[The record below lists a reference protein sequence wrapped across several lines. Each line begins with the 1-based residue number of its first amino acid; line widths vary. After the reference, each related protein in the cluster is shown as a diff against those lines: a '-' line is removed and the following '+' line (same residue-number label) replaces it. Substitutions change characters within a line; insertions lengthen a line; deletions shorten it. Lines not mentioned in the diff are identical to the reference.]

1 MSVMS
6 TGCTPNSMP
15 RIGLHWMILSLSLL
29 NLLLMHYSLYS
40 EGNIDAVLDIPAI
53 SENVLAVVIDVAVL
67 YLIFS
72 VVAWRK
78 SRLALSATFFV
89 TLVWS
94 FTNVLYS
101 RFFHQYLS
109 LSAIGQG
116 GTLIDKQIR
125 ASVIDGL
132 SWNDLYYPICICF
145 FCLIFKRGGTSILP
159 IRSVLLS
166 LLVAAG
172 VVIVSY
178 IGFAMLTP
186 GCRYAGFII
195 NRLQNHL
202 LSPELYSWNPC
213 TSTYYRGCV
222 RSLLYEFAI
231 SERNVQLTPEQQRE
245 ISLWIESANQNIS
258 GREHIAPSNIIII
271 LVESLMSVVS
281 DFTIEGKEVT
291 PFLNKLKRDSTVY
304 YNGSMKENVTIGES
318 SDGQFIYMTGLL
330 PLRSVITISKATEV
344 TLPGLPKL
352 LKRESVM
359 VIPTAPSIWSQ
370 GIMCQRY
377 GFNKLYTNEDY
388 HNEHEPWLNDS
399 QVFEMATE
407 KDKTM
412 SHPFLSVILTSS
424 MHQPYSKQIDPTL
437 PINDKSLPADF
448 ACYLNACH
456 YTDSQMKRYFEHLK
470 RTGLYDNSLI
480 VIAADH
486 PVHSSDFGGVSKDIP
501 LYIVNLPTEIKKKM
515 WTGECNQLDVYTTLL
530 DLLGIKSDWYGLG
543 QSLLSP
549 TYQTTISPKKWDVS
563 EWIIRSD
570 YFSTRH

>member
-1 MSVMS
+1 
-6 TGCTPNSMP
+6 MP
-15 RIGLHWMILSLSLL
+15 RIGSHWIIFSLCML

-89 TLVWS
+89 TLLWS

-116 GTLIDKQIR
+116 GTLVDKQII
-125 ASVIDGL
+125 ASIVDGL
-132 SWNDLYYPICICF
+132 SWSDMYYIICICI
-145 FCLIFKRGGTSILP
+145 FCLLFKRGGISILP

-172 VVIVSY
+172 GVIISY
-178 IGFAMLTP
+178 IGFSMLTP
-186 GCRYAGFII
+186 GCRYVGFII
-195 NRLQNHL
+195 HRLQGHL

-213 TSTYYRGCV
+213 TSTYYMGCV
-222 RSLLYEFAI
+222 RSLLYEYAN
-231 SERNVQLTPEQQRE
+231 SERKADLTPEQQKE
-245 ISLWIESANQNIS
+245 ISLWIESAKHGIS
-258 GREHIAPSNIIII
+258 DREHIAPSNIIII

-281 DFTIEGKEVT
+281 DFTIDGKEVT
-291 PFLNKLKRDSTVY
+291 PFLNTLKRDSTVY
-304 YNGSMKENVTIGES
+304 YNGNMNENVTIGES

-330 PLRSVITISKATEV
+330 PLRSVITISKATES
-344 TLPGLPKL
+344 TLPGLPKQ
-352 LKRESVM
+352 LKKESVM
-359 VIPTAPSIWSQ
+359 VIPTAAFIWSQ

-388 HNEHEPWLNDS
+388 HNEHEQWLNDS
-399 QVFEMATE
+399 QVFELAAE
-407 KDKTM
+407 KDKTV
-412 SHPFLSVILTSS
+412 HRPLLSIILTSS
-424 MHQPYSKQIDPTL
+424 MHQPYTKQIDPTF
-437 PINDKSLPADF
+437 PITDTSLPDDF

-501 LYIVNLPTEIKKKM
+501 LYIVNLPPDIKRKM
-515 WTGECNQLDVYTTLL
+515 WTGQCNQLDVYTTLL
-530 DLLGIKSDWYGLG
+530 DLLGIKTDWYGLG

-549 TYQTTISPKKWDVS
+549 DYQSTISSKKWDVS

-570 YFSTRH
+570 YFSNR